1 MCKVSVLI
9 PIYNVEQYLSQC
21 LDSIINQTLSDIEII
36 CINDG
41 STDGS
46 GEILSQYA
54 IKDNRIRVITK
65 DNTGYGHSM
74 NVGVKVASGKYIG
87 IVESDDFAENNMFE
101 ILYKIAEENQVEV
114 VKSNFFSHYLFGD
127 VLEKYLPNEKC
138 GDMLSFLSKGN
149 RRFLE
154 LGTPIW
160 TGLYRRDF
168 LLNNNIFFTETPG
181 ASYQDTAFGIKI
193 MMCVNK
199 IYFCKEAFL
208 HYRRDN
214 MESSVHSLNKVFCI
228 CDEFDELWKF
238 VKTREDILDATQY
251 CLAAEEYDRYMFSYN
266 RIADRHR
273 EKFLIRMIED
283 FKLLSE
289 RNLLNANYWDYE
301 KWMNVQKMIRYPERV
316 LYKNIIETQSH
327 SMYFT
332 AFFQELEKFKHIYI
346 YGAGRIG
353 QETIA
358 FLKNRN
364 LTVQAFLVSQ
374 SNNNLTEIDGVPV
387 KVVYEVEINTDDDL
401 VLIAVAE
408 NSQYEIIKSLR
419 MRGIHQMISMSVS
432 LRQALRERRDS
443 K

>member
-1 MCKVSVLI
+1 MYKVSVLI

-21 LDSIINQTLSDIEII
+21 LDSVVNQTLSDIEII

-46 GEILSQYA
+46 GKILSQYA

-74 NVGVKVASGKYIG
+74 NVGLKMASGKYIG
-87 IVESDDFAENNMFE
+87 IVESDDFAEKNMFE
-101 ILYKIAEENQVEV
+101 ILYKIADENQVEV
-114 VKSNFFSHYLFGD
+114 VKSNFFSHYLSGD
-127 VLEKYLPNEKC
+127 VLEKYLPDEKC
-138 GDMLSFLSKGN
+138 GDMISFSSKGK

-154 LGTPIW
+154 LCTPIW
-160 TGLYRRDF
+160 SGIYRRDF
-168 LLNNNIFFTETPG
+168 LLENNIFFTETPG

-199 IYFCKEAFL
+199 IYFCKDAFL

-238 VKTREDILDATQY
+238 IKTRGDILDATKFY
-251 CLAAEEYDRYMFSYN
+251 LAAEQYDRYMFSYN

-283 FKLLSE
+283 FKLLSK
-289 RNLLNANYWDYE
+289 RNLLNANYWDAE
-301 KWMNVQKMIRYPERV
+301 KWLNVQKMIKYPERV
-316 LYKNIIETQSH
+316 LYKNIIEIQSH
-327 SMYFT
+327 SLYLA
-332 AFFQELEKFKHIYI
+332 AFFQKIEKFKHIFI
-346 YGAGRIG
+346 YGAGNVG
-353 QETIA
+353 QETIS
-358 FLKNRN
+358 FLRKRN
-364 LTVQAFLVSQ
+364 LPVQAFLVSQ

-387 KVVYEVEINTDDDL
+387 KVVDEVEINTDDDL

-408 NSQYEIIKSLR
+408 NTQYEIIKSLR
-419 MRGIHQMISMSVS
+419 KRGIHQMISMSVS

-443 K
+443 